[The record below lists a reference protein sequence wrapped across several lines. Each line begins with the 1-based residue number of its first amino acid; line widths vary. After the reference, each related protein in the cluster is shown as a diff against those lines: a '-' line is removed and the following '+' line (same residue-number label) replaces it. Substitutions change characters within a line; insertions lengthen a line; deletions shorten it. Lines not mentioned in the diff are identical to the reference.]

1 MNTQTI
7 GPVITPSPIEN
18 HIASLVD
25 GCVSISCI
33 NKIQKTISVAMMHT
47 VATILFKYFLFIIY
61 ILLKNIDFIDNTY
74 QKTPIS
80 SVSYICTANVSKTSS
95 IWVYQPIHR
104 AKRDSYSKYRIT
116 PVLSH
121 YSYSYGTSTHEFVK
135 PSSRL

>member
-1 MNTQTI
+1 MNTQII

-18 HIASLVD
+18 HIASDVD
-25 GCVSISCI
+25 GCILISCI

-74 QKTPIS
+74 QKIPIS

-95 IWVYQPIHR
+95 IWDINQCVER
-104 AKRDSYSKYRIT
+104 SENNSNSTALKSSLYSCLG
-116 PVLSH
+116 V
-121 YSYSYGTSTHEFVK
+121 VN
-135 PSSRL
+135 